1 MNKFP
6 KTAIIIPTYNSYQIL
21 NIVLQRL
28 KSLKQQKFFD
38 IFVVDNGSTD
48 KTHEIVKQ
56 FRNVR
61 YLRLPKNYFVCK
73 AINIGFQ
80 KFVLQNK
87 YKYLLIMAHDV
98 LINPQ
103 TPLLMVKFLEIHND
117 VGLLGASHYEYATS
131 ILRTTGHSINLTTS
145 MLINFTDDSLSNK
158 INHFSSM
165 YMLPTLLY
173 EKLGGLDDVLFP
185 MIFEEP
191 DIGERILRNGYKI
204 RCCTKAKI
212 WHPIEFKKK
221 KIPKIQIREDR
232 IYSTPAKTY
241 FFFRNRLLYMS
252 LYTSFF
258 RFLIFYF
265 IFNPVIFIYY
275 LKKIKYEYIKYAIN
289 GFIDGSFFA
298 LTKNRR
304 YIEKQ
309 NNSILNIQIAI

>member
-21 NIVLQRL
+21 NMALKKL
-28 KSLKQQKFFD
+28 KSLKQQKNFD

-48 KTHEIVKQ
+48 KTQEIVKR
-56 FRNVR
+56 FKNVH
-61 YLRLPKNYFVCK
+61 YLMLPKNYFASR

-80 KFVLQNK
+80 KFSLQNN
-87 YKYLLIMAHDV
+87 YEYLLIMAHDV
-98 LINPQ
+98 FIDPQ
-103 TPLLMVKFLEIHND
+103 TPLLMVKYLEIHKD
-117 VGLLGASHYEYATS
+117 VGLLGAFHYEYATS
-131 ILRTTGHSINLTTS
+131 ILRTTGHSINQTTS

-165 YMLPTLLY
+165 YMTPARLY

-191 DIGERILRNGYKI
+191 DIGERILQHGYKI
-204 RCCTKAKI
+204 KCCLGAKI
-212 WHPIEFKKK
+212 WHPIELNKKNDQE
-221 KIPKIQIREDR
+221 IHTRMNR
-232 IYSTPAKTY
+232 IYSTSAKSY
-241 FFFRNRLLYMS
+241 LFFRNRILYMS
-252 LYTSFF
+252 LYAGFF
-258 RFLIFYF
+258 RFLVFYF
-265 IFNPVIFIYY
+265 IFNPVIFLYY
-275 LKKIKYEYIKYAIN
+275 IRKVKFEYKKYAIQ

-298 LTKNRR
+298 LTKDRR